1 MCQGFFYS
9 LKSYFCPQ
17 KNKEMRDTIL
27 SVVLAINILCGV
39 LVYFMPDMGNVILLT
54 IATAVTSLAIYD
66 AFIQKKHSL
75 MRAFPVIARMRWV
88 FEEER
93 EKIQQYFIEDDLNGK
108 PINREKRSI
117 VYQRSKEEIETVP
130 FGTQHNVY
138 AKGYEFVKH
147 SLFPKDHHNVGGDR
161 VLIGSDKCTQKYD
174 ASIVNISAMSF
185 GSLSKNAI
193 MALNQGAKMGNFAHN
208 TGEGGISPYHLQGGD
223 LIFQV
228 GTGYFGAGKSV
239 DGRRVFDPEVFKQ
252 NAERPEVKMVEIK
265 LSQGAKPGHGGILPA
280 KKNTKEIAAI
290 RAIEPFTRVD
300 SPPGHDAFSSFE
312 EMIEF
317 IQQVRELS
325 GGKPVGIKFCVG
337 DNEEIEAMIKAF
349 ADANNY
355 PDFIAVDGGEGGT
368 GSAPLE
374 FSNYIGTPLLEGL
387 SFVNK
392 TLKKYGLKGQ
402 IKIIASG
409 KAIDAFDIIKYLAL
423 GADAI
428 GMARSFMLSLGCIQA
443 RECNMDTC
451 PVGVATQEKDL
462 VKALVVE
469 YKNVRVRNYHNKTIK
484 AVKEMTAAMGK
495 ESITEIESKHIFRR
509 DRGGEI
515 TSLDKIYFPEEED
528 VLMY

>member
-1 MCQGFFYS
+1 
-9 LKSYFCPQ
+9 
-17 KNKEMRDTIL
+17 MRDTIL
-27 SVVLAINILCGV
+27 SVIIVINILCGV
-39 LVYFMPDMGNVILLT
+39 LVYFMPDMGNYILLT
-54 IATAVTSLAIYD
+54 VASAVTLLAIYD

-75 MRAFPVIARMRWV
+75 MRAFPVIARLRWV

-93 EKIQQYFIEDDLNGK
+93 EKIQQYFIEDDLSGK

-117 VYQRSKEEIETVP
+117 VYQRSKKEIETVP

-147 SLFPKDHHNVGGDR
+147 SLFPKDHHHINGER
-161 VLIGSDKCTQKYD
+161 VLIGSDKCTQKYNS
-174 ASIVNISAMSF
+174 SIINISAMSF

-193 MALNQGAKMGNFAHN
+193 MALNQGAKMGGFAHN

-239 DGRRVFDPEVFKQ
+239 NGKRTFDAEVFKK
-252 NAERPEVKMVEIK
+252 NVNREEVKMVEIK

-280 KKNTKEIAAI
+280 KKNTKEIAEI
-290 RAIEPFTRVD
+290 RSVEPFTRVD
-300 SPPGHDAFSSFE
+300 SPPAHDAFSNFD
-312 EMIEF
+312 EMVAF
-317 IQQVRELS
+317 IQQVRDLS
-325 GGKPVGIKFCVG
+325 GGKPIGIKFCVG
-337 DNEEIEAMIKAF
+337 DNDEIEAMIKAF

-355 PDFIAVDGGEGGT
+355 PDYIAVDGGEGGT

-392 TLKKYGLKGQ
+392 MLKKYGLKDQ

-409 KAIDAFDIIKYLAL
+409 KAIDAFDVIKYLAL

-443 RECNMDTC
+443 RECNLDTC

-462 VKALVVE
+462 VKALVVK
-469 YKNVRVRNYHNKTIK
+469 YKNMRVKNYHNKTIS
-484 AVKEMTAAMGK
+484 AIKEMVAAMGK
-495 ESITEIESKHIFRR
+495 ESIEDVEPKHIFRR
-509 DRGGEI
+509 NRAGEI
-515 TSLDKIYFPEEED
+515 TSLDEIYYAKEKAL
-528 VLMY
+528 VN

>member
-1 MCQGFFYS
+1 
-9 LKSYFCPQ
+9 
-17 KNKEMRDTIL
+17 MRDTIL

-75 MRAFPVIARMRWV
+75 MRAFPVIARLRWV